1 MTTTTELVGIFTFKI
16 GSLEALAV
24 SSLRFIDSAL
34 PFPSLLTLYL
44 YAVFTEHLNS
54 FRDSAKR
61 RISNKGKK
69 KKDLY
74 KGAKFER
81 KKDDFLGNNFSLYV
95 LY

>member
-1 MTTTTELVGIFTFKI
+1 MVF
-16 GSLEALAV
+16 AV
-24 SSLRFIDSAL
+24 
-34 PFPSLLTLYL
+34 LLNLQ
-44 YAVFTEHLNS
+44 NS

-81 KKDDFLGNNFSLYV
+81 KKEDFLGNDFRFNV